1 MKNILHSK
9 TPSIQFNSPFSIIH
23 SPLLK
28 TTIMKNIILITLL
41 SLTSPFWRVS
51 NALAQNLVSNP
62 SFEDTVACPTTLT
75 QIDRAAGWMSFSLTP
90 DYFNACASASA
101 IPPVSVPHNIWGDQ
115 IAHTGNAYA
124 GFVAF
129 QLGSTNSREYVG
141 TQLNQ
146 TLIIGQ
152 KYFISFWVSSAFGY
166 MNPYDYP
173 HLACNNLGARFS
185 TVSYSPNNPQFAN
198 NFAHIVD
205 TNIINDT
212 INWIKISGSFIADS
226 AYQYLS
232 IGNFFTDSITNW
244 ISIGQSL
251 PNVAYYYLDDVCVT
265 TDSLYNDTWTGI
277 ENLHES
283 NISIIPNPAN
293 TFIKINGMEGELEI
307 NIYDLVGRIVRH
319 TKINNN
325 LLNTESISNG
335 IYLIKIDSKDK
346 TIIKKILIQH

>member
-1 MKNILHSK
+1 
-9 TPSIQFNSPFSIIH
+9 
-23 SPLLK
+23 
-28 TTIMKNIILITLL
+28 MKNIILITLL

-75 QIDRAAGWMSFSLTP
+75 QIDLATGWMSFSLTP

-251 PNVAYYYLDDVCVT
+251 PNLAYYYLDDVCVT

-325 LLNTESISNG
+325 LLNTESISDG

>member
-1 MKNILHSK
+1 M
-9 TPSIQFNSPFSIIH
+9 
-23 SPLLK
+23 
-28 TTIMKNIILITLL
+28 
-41 SLTSPFWRVS
+41 
-51 NALAQNLVSNP
+51 
-62 SFEDTVACPTTLT
+62 ACPTTLT
-75 QIDRAAGWMSFSLTP
+75 QIDLATGWMSFSLTP

-232 IGNFFTDSITNW
+232 IGNFFDDINTNVIT
-244 ISIGQSL
+244 IGVHN
-251 PNVAYYYLDDVCVT
+251 PNAAYYYLDDVKLS
-265 TDSLYNDTWTGI
+265 TDSTFVNGIDDYN
-277 ENLHES
+277 S
-283 NISIIPNPAN
+283 NV
-293 TFIKINGMEGELEI
+293 IKIFSFGASALSSSFNS
-307 NIYDLVGRIVRH
+307 YDIRH
-319 TKINNN
+319 P
-325 LLNTESISNG
+325 
-335 IYLIKIDSKDK
+335 
-346 TIIKKILIQH
+346 